1 MAVPHA
7 GATNSFSS
15 GLHLIKSAFR
25 SSDPGEVFS
34 PRAVRII
41 MDGGLDFTP
50 ITLVFQD
57 LRWVPLQGL
66 LCSCY
71 WQWLLH
77 DRGLLTE
84 SCNACCELTVAG
96 SRGVVHGWYSCYTA

>member
-1 MAVPHA
+1 MACALPVTCA

-15 GLHLIKSAFR
+15 SLHLIKSAFR

-34 PRAVRII
+34 PRAVRIN

-57 LRWVPLQGL
+57 LRWVYGVLQWSVYGC
-66 LCSCY
+66 CSGGC
-71 WQWLLH
+71 LAVDVLA
-77 DRGLLTE
+77 D
-84 SCNACCELTVAG
+84 SCNAMKP
-96 SRGVVHGWYSCYTA
+96 SCSCVP

>member
-1 MAVPHA
+1 MSYA

-34 PRAVRII
+34 PRAVRIN

-57 LRWVPLQGL
+57 LRWVPLPASD
-66 LCSCY
+66 CSCAA
-71 WQWLLH
+71 QWVLH
-77 DRGLLTE
+77 DLDVLTD
-84 SCNACCELTVAG
+84 SCSA
-96 SRGVVHGWYSCYTA
+96 SRPM